1 MTRSSRTWRLTEHE
15 ALGSDEEAVRWRHA
29 REAASILALLWL
41 AALVI
46 ATVILLHLVE
56 RQTTIDAVLLEG
68 ASALGNVGLSSGIT
82 GPDLIRPGKAVLIAV
97 TWMGRLEIVPVLVLP
112 ASLKPRRHYSDA

>member
-1 MTRSSRTWRLTEHE
+1 M
-15 ALGSDEEAVRWRHA
+15 
-29 REAASILALLWL
+29 
-41 AALVI
+41 
-46 ATVILLHLVE
+46 ILLHLVE